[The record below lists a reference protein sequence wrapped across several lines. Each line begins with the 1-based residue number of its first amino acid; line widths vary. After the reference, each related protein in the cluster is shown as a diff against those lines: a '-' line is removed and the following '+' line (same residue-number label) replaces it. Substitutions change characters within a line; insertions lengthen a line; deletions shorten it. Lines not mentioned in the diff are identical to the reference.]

1 MSYKFSLDRLDRD
14 SDVSLTQQ
22 IVDRVAAAID
32 AGGLAP
38 GERLPTTRA
47 LAEGAGVNHLTAS
60 RAYRRLAELGYVTA
74 TVGRGTFV
82 RTLPPA
88 AAERDGDAWQ
98 HSVLPDRPWA
108 HRQQALDDAFRLA
121 SARGLISLATGW
133 PAPECVPVQALA
145 EAAAAAFAELGQGAV
160 GYSDPA
166 GVSSLREQLA
176 LRGREAGYASGP
188 EEIVVTT
195 GARQAI
201 DLAARAVLSP
211 GDVAVVES
219 PTFVGTL
226 SSLLGTGARVIGIPV
241 DEDGPDVDAFERI
254 LAREEVRLLALQTA
268 CQNPT
273 GRDLSPERAE
283 RIARL
288 AVQRNVFVV
297 EDGVYAGVRYE
308 GTPRRRLR
316 HLAPSHVIYVDSLS
330 KCLDGGLRIGWA
342 AAGGPVRD
350 RIASLKLDTDLHSP
364 TLTQETAARYLA
376 TGEHEARQEQVSAF
390 YRERRDALLE
400 SLERRLGDECRWVHP
415 LGGHNVW
422 ITLNRPLDDRALY
435 AEALRHGVSF
445 TPGSAVMAEPPAETS
460 LRLSFSLIPPEDLD
474 EGVRRLAQ
482 AIRAERRRMRP
493 PALVAIS

>member
-226 SSLLGTGARVIGIPV
+226 SSLLGTGAPSFSPGRTSRKFSANNATSVS
-241 DEDGPDVDAFERI
+241 DGSD
-254 LAREEVRLLALQTA
+254 
-268 CQNPT
+268 T
-273 GRDLSPERAE
+273 GSATM
-283 RIARL
+283 
-288 AVQRNVFVV
+288 AVSSR
-297 EDGVYAGVRYE
+297 
-308 GTPRRRLR
+308 
-316 HLAPSHVIYVDSLS
+316 PS
-330 KCLDGGLRIGWA
+330 
-342 AAGGPVRD
+342 
-350 RIASLKLDTDLHSP
+350 ASSWISFD
-364 TLTQETAARYLA
+364 
-376 TGEHEARQEQVSAF
+376 VSAS
-390 YRERRDALLE
+390 R
-400 SLERRLGDECRWVHP
+400 
-415 LGGHNVW
+415 
-422 ITLNRPLDDRALY
+422 T
-435 AEALRHGVSF
+435 
-445 TPGSAVMAEPPAETS
+445 
-460 LRLSFSLIPPEDLD
+460 
-474 EGVRRLAQ
+474 
-482 AIRAERRRMRP
+482 
-493 PALVAIS
+493 